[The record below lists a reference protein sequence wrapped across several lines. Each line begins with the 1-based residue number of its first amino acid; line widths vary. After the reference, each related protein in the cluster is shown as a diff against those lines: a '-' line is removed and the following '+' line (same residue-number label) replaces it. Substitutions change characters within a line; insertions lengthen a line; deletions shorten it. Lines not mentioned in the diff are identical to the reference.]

1 MKRQPL
7 VLALAVAAVCFAAPF
22 AQAPDVPHGT
32 VTKSTWKSTIFPGTE
47 RDYWV
52 YVPAQYD
59 GTKPAAVMVFQDGA
73 AYIKPD
79 GAWKVHEAFDRLIAA
94 GEMPVTIGL
103 FISPGVLPPPRQDA
117 LPRFNRSFEYDAVS
131 DRYARFLLEEM
142 LPEVGKQYKL
152 TTDPNLRAIG
162 GASSG
167 AIAAFTVAWERPDA
181 FRRVF
186 STIGT
191 YVGLRGGNDYATY
204 VRKTEPK
211 PLRVFLQDGT
221 NDLNI
226 YGGNWWV
233 ANQDML
239 SALEFSGYQVNH
251 VWGDG
256 GHDSKQGSAI
266 LADALRWLWKDWTT
280 PIRAGVGS
288 KQPLMDVL
296 EEGSVWQA
304 VGAEYGFADGPA
316 SSPLGEVFFSDTKAG
331 HIYKIG
337 LDGAVT
343 MFVKDAPGTAGL
355 MFGPDGRLY
364 AALHGPRQVVA
375 YDAAGALKVIADDID
390 ADDLAISAS
399 GHLYVSDWV
408 KKQLWHIAPGGT
420 KEVADKSLAHPNG
433 LTLTPD
439 QTQLY
444 VADMRSQWIWAFQIA
459 PDGTLAYAQPY
470 CDLHIPYG
478 AVDSGADGMTID
490 TMGRPY
496 VATRL
501 GVQYCDQAGRVNG
514 ILSRPQAGWTAN
526 VVFGGTDKRDLYV
539 TVGGRV
545 YKRHTKA
552 VGVRSADAP
561 MTPPPPRL

>member
-1 MKRQPL
+1 MNRRSL
-7 VLALAVAAVCFAAPF
+7 VAVALLVVSLSAMS

-32 VTKSTWKSTIFPGTE
+32 VTKYTWKSEIFPGTE

-59 GTKPAAVMVFQDGA
+59 KATAAAVMVFQDGA
-73 AYIKPD
+73 GYIKPD
-79 GAWKVHEAFDRLIAA
+79 GSWKVHEAFDRLIAA
-94 GEMPVTIGL
+94 GEMPVTIGI
-103 FISPGVLPPPRQDA
+103 FINPGVVPPTRPDA

-131 DRYARFLLEEM
+131 DRYARFLIEEI
-142 LPEVGKQYKL
+142 LPEVSKQYNL
-152 TTDPNLRAIG
+152 TTDPNLRGIG

-167 AIAAFTVAWERPDA
+167 AIAAFTAAWQRPDA

-211 PLRVFLQDGT
+211 PLRIFLQDGSS
-221 NDLNI
+221 DLNI

-239 SALEFSGYQVNH
+239 SALEFAGYEVNH

-256 GHDSKQGSAI
+256 GHDSKHGSAI

-288 KQPLMDVL
+288 KQPLMEVVED
-296 EEGSVWQA
+296 GSAWTA
-304 VGAEYGFADGPA
+304 VGGAYGFADGPA
-316 SSPLGEVFFSDTKAG
+316 ASAAGDVFFSDTKEG

-337 LDGAVT
+337 LDGQVT
-343 MFVKDAPGTAGL
+343 MFVNAAPGAAGL

-364 AALHGPRQVVA
+364 AALHTPRQVVA
-375 YDAAGALKVIADDID
+375 YDASGSSRVIANDID
-390 ADDLAISAS
+390 ADDLAIGAN
-399 GHLYVSDWV
+399 GHLYVSDWM
-408 KKQLWHIAPGGT
+408 KKQLWHIAPDGT
-420 KEVADKSLAHPNG
+420 KQVANKDLAHPNG
-433 LTLTPD
+433 LVLTPD
-439 QTQLY
+439 QTQLL
-444 VADMRSQWIWAFQIA
+444 VADMRSQWIWALQIA
-459 PDGTLAYAQPY
+459 ADGSLTYSQPY

-478 AVDSGADGMTID
+478 AIDSGADGMTID
-490 TMGRPY
+490 TLGRPY

-501 GVQYCDQAGRVNG
+501 GIQYCDQAGRVNG
-514 ILSRPQAGWTAN
+514 ILPAPIPGWVAN
-526 VVFGGTDKRDLYV
+526 VAFGGADKRDLFV
-539 TVGGRV
+539 TVAGRV
-545 YKRHTKA
+545 YKRHMKA
-552 VGVRSADAP
+552 IGVRSAEAP